1 MYPPFHAL
9 ASREG
14 QEGLAGDALEGGPEL
29 ESSRESPAGTSFPA
43 QPIPPM
49 TQSPR
54 QRLQD
59 HLGMESGQDLTWA
72 VVSSKTQKTFWV
84 LQRSCPSSSQPWD
97 EDVPVWEQP
106 CPGIPCVL
114 GVSLHPVVPHGD
126 VPAPSGPTGCPL
138 SSTPCCHPQGHTLLQ
153 CPCLQT
159 VRLEGQHSSKPWT
172 GSRSGMQPGLIPAS
186 MDFGSC
192 FPAAVS
198 VAAVLWD

>member
-49 TQSPR
+49 IQSPR
-54 QRLQD
+54 QQLQD

-72 VVSSKTQKTFWV
+72 VVSPQTQETFWV
-84 LQRSCPSSSQPWD
+84 LQRSCPFSSQPWD

-114 GVSLHPVVPHGD
+114 RVSLHPVVPLVMCQPRVAPLD
-126 VPAPSGPTGCPL
+126 VPCHPPHAATL
-138 SSTPCCHPQGHTLLQ
+138 KATPCCSVPVCRPRGWKDSTAPSHGQAAGQGCSQ
-153 CPCLQT
+153 
-159 VRLEGQHSSKPWT
+159 G
-172 GSRSGMQPGLIPAS
+172 
-186 MDFGSC
+186 
-192 FPAAVS
+192 
-198 VAAVLWD
+198 